1 MQVQYSN
8 NGKFIVCLAAGI
20 TKEDAEAMVIAAV
33 AGGGIS
39 VAFEIVVKLLT
50 KEKAREQRRYGY
62 EN

>member
-1 MQVQYSN
+1 
-8 NGKFIVCLAAGI
+8 
-20 TKEDAEAMVIAAV
+20 MVIAAV